1 MLSAYKYKQKKQKT
15 RLWVVCAKRD
25 SFFFG
30 GGAKKKNPMNSGS
43 KLHHGDGRVGVA
55 RNYAGGVLP
64 CVAAGSGAR
73 SPKLKGLPS
82 RASTQTSAA
91 GQTRRGNWD
100 AASQKPAEIIA
111 RDSAAPQKSTSHA
124 APASEIRSGDMPH
137 RLLGSHTGVSPT
149 KVHLQDDTFEIGQ

>member
-1 MLSAYKYKQKKQKT
+1 MTCCQHTSTNKKNKKHGFGLFVLNAT
-15 RLWVVCAKRD
+15 V
-25 SFFFG
+25 FFG
-30 GGAKKKNPMNSGS
+30 GGGS